1 VSGFCSMFSQLLK
14 LFPRTEFQAL
24 VTRMHAERHARGF
37 TCWGQFVAMLFC
49 QLGRAHSLRE
59 ICGGLRS
66 SEGKLKHLGITAPH
80 RSTLAYANEHRPW
93 QLYRAVFQ
101 ALLGR
106 CQSAVPARRKF
117 RFKHKLVS
125 LDSTVIDLCATLFD
139 WAKFRRT
146 KGAVKLHCLLDHDG
160 YLPSVVVV
168 TEGKR
173 HDVRVARTLRFDPGT
188 IVVMDRGYV
197 DYAWFGRL
205 TTEGVFFVTRL
216 KDHAPYR
223 VVERR
228 RPPERSRVQRDEVIR
243 LTGVAA
249 ETKCPH
255 DLRRVEVYDPEKDE
269 TLVFLTN
276 QLAFGATTIAAIYK
290 DRWQIELFFK
300 ALKQNLK
307 IKTFVGTSAN
317 ALKVQVW
324 TALIAMLLLKY
335 LQLRSRFGWSLSNL
349 VALLRMNLFTHR
361 DLWAWLDQPFDGP
374 PAILTTT
381 QGLWLIGTA
390 GLGTLISAPARSRPI
405 AQEKASLPGRILA
418 NLMS

>member
-1 VSGFCSMFSQLLK
+1 MSGFCSMFSQLLK

-24 VTRMHAERHARGF
+24 VKRTHAERHARGF

-66 SEGKLKHLGITAPH
+66 SEGKLKHLGITAPS

-216 KDHAPYR
+216 KDNALYR

-228 RPPERSRVQRDEVIR
+228 RPPERSPVQRDEVIR

-335 LQLRSRFGWSLSNL
+335 LQLRSRFAWSLANL

-361 DLWAWLDQPFDGP
+361 DLWAWLDQPFEGP
-374 PAILTTT
+374 PTVLVTT
-381 QGLWLIGTA
+381 QGELA
-390 GLGTLISAPARSRPI
+390 LG
-405 AQEKASLPGRILA
+405 
-418 NLMS
+418 

>member
-1 VSGFCSMFSQLLK
+1 MSPFCSMFSQLLK

-24 VTRMHAERHARGF
+24 VKRTHAERHARGF

-66 SEGKLKHLGITAPH
+66 SEGKLKHLGITAPS

-93 QLYRAVFQ
+93 QLYRAVFE
-101 ALLGR
+101 ALLLR
-106 CQSAVPARRKF
+106 CQPLAQGRRKF

-146 KGAVKLHCLLDHDG
+146 KGAVKLHRLLDHDG
-160 YLPSVVVV
+160 YLPSVVVI
-168 TEGKR
+168 TDGKR

-188 IVVMDRGYV
+188 IVVMDRGYT
-197 DYAWFGRL
+197 DYAWLGQL
-205 TTEGVFFVTRL
+205 TAQAVWFVTRL
-216 KDHAPYR
+216 KDAAVYE
-223 VVERR
+223 VVESRR
-228 RPPERSRVQRDEVIR
+228 IPTQGRVERDEIIR
-243 LTGVAA
+243 LTGVGAP
-249 ETKCPH
+249 EKCPPP
-255 DLRRVEVYDPEKDE
+255 LRRVEVYDPEKDR

-276 QLAFGATTIAAIYK
+276 HLTLGATTIGAIYQ

-324 TALIAMLLLKY
+324 TALLAMLVLKY

-374 PAILTTT
+374 PTILV
-381 QGLWLIGTA
+381 A
-390 GLGTLISAPARSRPI
+390 
-405 AQEKASLPGRILA
+405 AQKELA
-418 NLMS
+418 LA